1 VPKQSPQPTVG
12 VVVVAAGSGT
22 RLAQAAPKAFVVVAG
37 ATVLERSLR
46 AVFALDEPAHIVV
59 VAPEAWIA
67 DASAIAHKVAG
78 AAADYIQTVVGGD
91 TRQRSV
97 TAGLAAMP
105 ATVETV
111 LVHDS
116 ARALTP
122 TTLFDAVINEVR
134 STGDGV
140 IPGLPVAD
148 TIKRV
153 DGPLVRETVDRSA
166 LSAVQT
172 PQGFPFAALVA
183 AYNSAGEDH
192 TDDAALYAAAGHTVR
207 VIQGDALA
215 FKITTPWDLR
225 RAESLLA
232 ESVLAESGKRDS
244 AGADIRTG
252 IGIDVHAYDA
262 EAPLWLGGLFWPGEA
277 GLAGHSDGDAI
288 AHAICD
294 ALLSAAGLGDIGG
307 TFGTDDPRFVDAH
320 GEVFLTA
327 TLELVNAQSFAVLNI
342 AVQVVGNRPRMM
354 GRRGEI
360 EQRLSA
366 LVGAPVSVSAT
377 TTDHLGFTGRGEGL
391 TAIATALLRR

>member
-1 VPKQSPQPTVG
+1 
-12 VVVVAAGSGT
+12 
-22 RLAQAAPKAFVVVAG
+22 
-37 ATVLERSLR
+37 
-46 AVFALDEPAHIVV
+46 
-59 VAPEAWIA
+59 
-67 DASAIAHKVAG
+67 
-78 AAADYIQTVVGGD
+78 
-91 TRQRSV
+91 
-97 TAGLAAMP
+97 
-105 ATVETV
+105 ETV